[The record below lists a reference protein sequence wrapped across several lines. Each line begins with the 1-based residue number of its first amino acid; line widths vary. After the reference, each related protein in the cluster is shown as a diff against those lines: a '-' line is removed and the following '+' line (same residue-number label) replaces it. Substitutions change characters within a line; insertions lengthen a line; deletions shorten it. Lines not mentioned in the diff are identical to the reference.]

1 MSQILL
7 SAFDTFRKTAILH
20 GYSKQKQAA
29 VIRELRAEHGHGDSL
44 AFALR
49 CYFA

>member
-1 MSQILL
+1 MSQHLL
-7 SAFDTFRKTAILH
+7 SAFDTFRKAAYFH
-20 GYSKQKQAA
+20 GYSMRKQAA
-29 VIRELRAEHGHGDSL
+29 VIRELRAEHGHGESL